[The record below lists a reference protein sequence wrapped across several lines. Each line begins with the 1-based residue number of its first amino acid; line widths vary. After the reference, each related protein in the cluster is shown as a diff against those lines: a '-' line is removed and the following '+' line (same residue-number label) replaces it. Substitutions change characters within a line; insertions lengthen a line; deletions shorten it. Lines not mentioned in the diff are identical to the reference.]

1 MTQESRRAAADPP
14 GKCLVVELGP
24 DGTLGYVDPA
34 WVELFADGRVRPG
47 TVLAHL
53 LDEDDRPALRVLTDD
68 LAQGRVPVGEA
79 RGRLVDGRGLVTV
92 RLERAGGGATL
103 SGLAE
108 VTPLPTSSREEEAP
122 GRPFRVLV
130 VEDHD
135 INRMVASTTLTK
147 LGCEVDHAADGQQ
160 AVDRLEAAP
169 FAYDLILMDCQMPV
183 LDGYDAT
190 RRIRAIEA
198 GRRHV
203 PIVAV
208 TAHAMPGDRERCLEA
223 GMDGYVTK
231 PLRQGDLERLVRQHG
246 RQTSAPPAPAP
257 ARPATPDLD
266 AAALEDRMGG
276 DRELV
281 AELVALLRATVPDTL
296 RRVDD
301 CLAGHDLAGL
311 RETAHMLAGAIAN
324 FCAPSAESS
333 ASALLAAAR
342 SGDAAGATRARDA
355 FVAAW
360 SRLEPLLAELAARG
374 QERGETWR

>member
-1 MTQESRRAAADPP
+1 MEQESRRAEAASP
-14 GKCLVVELGP
+14 GLCLAVELGP
-24 DGTLGYVDPA
+24 DGTLGYVDPT
-34 WVELFADGRVRPG
+34 WVEVFADGRVCRG
-47 TVLAHL
+47 MALADL
-53 LDEDDRPALRVLTDD
+53 LDADDRPALRVLTVD

-92 RLERAGGGATL
+92 RLERAGDGATL

-108 VTPLPTSSREEEAP
+108 VTPLPASSREEP
-122 GRPFRVLV
+122 GGRPFRVLV
-130 VEDHD
+130 VEDHA
-135 INRMVASTTLTK
+135 INRMVAGTTLAK
-147 LGCEVDHAADGQQ
+147 LGCEVDHAADGQE
-160 AVDRLEAAP
+160 AVDRFEAGA
-169 FAYDLILMDCQMPV
+169 FDYDLILMDCQMPV

-190 RRIRAIEA
+190 RRIRAVEA

-223 GMDGYVTK
+223 GMDDYVAK

-246 RQTSAPPAPAP
+246 LRTSVPPAGAP
-257 ARPATPDLD
+257 ASFETHDLD
-266 AAALEDRMGG
+266 ALALEDRLGG

-311 RETAHMLAGAIAN
+311 RETAHALAGAIAN
-324 FCAPSAESS
+324 FCAPSAEAS

-360 SRLEPLLAELAARG
+360 SRLEPLLADLAARA
-374 QERGETWR
+374 QE

>member
-1 MTQESRRAAADPP
+1 MKQESGRVAADPR
-14 GKCLVVELGP
+14 GKCLAVELGP
-24 DGTLGYVDPA
+24 DGALTYVDPT
-34 WVELFADGRVRPG
+34 WVEVFADGRVRLG
-47 TVLAHL
+47 MVLADL
-53 LDEDDRPALRVLTDD
+53 LDDDDRPALRMLTDD
-68 LAQGRVPVGEA
+68 LARGRVPVGEA
-79 RGRLVDGRGLVTV
+79 RGRLVDARGPVTV
-92 RLERAGGGATL
+92 RLERARDGASL

-108 VTPLPTSSREEEAP
+108 VIPLPASSREEEAP
-122 GRPFRVLV
+122 GRPSRVLV
-130 VEDHD
+130 VEDHA
-135 INRMVASTTLTK
+135 INRMVATTTLAK
-147 LGCEVDHAADGQQ
+147 LGCEVDHAADGQE
-160 AVDRLEAAP
+160 AVDRFEAAP
-169 FAYDLILMDCQMPV
+169 FDYDLVLMDCQMPV

-208 TAHAMPGDRERCLEA
+208 TAHAMPGDRERCLDA
-223 GMDGYVTK
+223 GMDGYLTK
-231 PLRQGDLERLVRQHG
+231 PLRQGDLERLVRQH
-246 RQTSAPPAPAP
+246 RPRTSASAASAP
-257 ARPATPDLD
+257 ARLATRDLD
-266 AAALEDRMGG
+266 AVALEDRLGG

-324 FCAPSAESS
+324 FCAPSAEAS

-342 SGDAAGATRARDA
+342 SDDAAEAARARDA

-360 SRLEPLLAELAARG
+360 SRLEPLLAELAARA
-374 QERGETWR
+374 EE